1 MLSTDR
7 VPRTDEDKLM
17 ATETE
22 TQRNK
27 IVDALL
33 GRLATQPLSEIEL
46 ADVASDAGVTLAEMR
61 QHFDSRLAIL
71 KAFVRRID
79 TIVLEGED
87 PAMGAEPARER
98 LFDVLMRRLDA
109 LAPYKEAIRSLIRSA
124 RAEPGTALA
133 LNGLAVR
140 SMGFMLASARIGTAG
155 GFGTLKVQGV
165 AIAWARTL
173 DTWVDDTDP
182 GLAKTMMTLD
192 KELSRGERYLDTADR
207 VWAGLRSLDDRL
219 SAFRRRSRREP
230 HAARP
235 AGSDPGDVTSV
246 GEGI

>member
-1 MLSTDR
+1 
-7 VPRTDEDKLM
+7 M
-17 ATETE
+17 ATKAE
-22 TQRNK
+22 TQRNR
-27 IVDALL
+27 IVDALM
-33 GRLATQPLSEIEL
+33 GRLATQPFSEIEL
-46 ADVASDAGVTLAEMR
+46 ADVSSDAGVTLADMR
-61 QHFDSRLAIL
+61 QHFDGRFAIL
-71 KAFVRRID
+71 KAFVQRID
-79 TIVLEGED
+79 TTVLASED
-87 PAMGAEPARER
+87 PEMGDEPARER

-155 GFGTLKVQGV
+155 GFGRLKVQGV

-173 DTWVDDTDP
+173 DTWIDDTDP

-219 SAFRRRSRREP
+219 SAFRRRDRREKGTT
-230 HAARP
+230 RP
-235 AGSDPGDVTSV
+235 AGSDAGDVATA